1 MLQLSD
7 RSLFI
12 LNMVFVV
19 IGVLVLRSNP
29 DVGIVTIAFFGSGA
43 VLAASIIIR
52 KRRSAPKAERVMLT
66 GGVPIRPSRV
76 LIGGLGAWLA
86 VLGVILTV
94 FGWSYGLVFRCLSIA
109 SLIFGCYLLA
119 AVLIGWLPN
128 TYLQFDVSGI
138 TFGYRG
144 FSYVVAFDNIAD
156 LAVAEMNRNPFL
168 LIRLHRPDD
177 IAVTPPARH
186 VAAIKRIARS
196 EALMGAHIAIPAQQ
210 YLMDPA
216 LLAQAI
222 ARYISEPSSRSELAV
237 RSLASTG

>member
-1 MLQLSD
+1 MQLSD

-19 IGVLVLRSNP
+19 IGVLVLRSKP

-52 KRRSAPKAERVMLT
+52 KRRSAPTAERVMIT
-66 GGVPIRPSRV
+66 GGVPMRPSRV

-86 VLGVILTV
+86 ALGVILTV
-94 FGWSYGLVFRCLSIA
+94 FGWSYGIVFRCLSIA

-119 AVLIGWLPN
+119 AVLIGWLPS
-128 TYLQFDVSGI
+128 TFIQFDETGI
-138 TFGYRG
+138 TFGCRG

-168 LIRLHRPDD
+168 CIRLHQPDAV
-177 IAVTPPARH
+177 AVTPPARY
-186 VAAIKRIARS
+186 VDALKQIGRS
-196 EALMGAHIAIPAQQ
+196 EALMGAHIAIPTQQ
-210 YLMDPA
+210 YLIDA
-216 LLAQAI
+216 TLLSQAI
-222 ARYISEPSSRSELAV
+222 ARYVNEPVARRELEV
-237 RSLASTG
+237 RSLANEK